1 MAQVLERPRSRR
13 PFARMDILA
22 QMGETIC
29 LTVEP
34 PAPVRREVPARLATP
49 VPTASRALD
58 DEEPE
63 RWDGL
68 S

>member
-1 MAQVLERPRSRR
+1 MAQLLERPRSRR
-13 PFARMDILA
+13 PFSRMDILA

-29 LTVEP
+29 LSVEP
-34 PAPVRREVPARLATP
+34 PAPGRRQISARVPAPAP
-49 VPTASRALD
+49 HPII
-58 DEEPE
+58 DEDPE

>member
-1 MAQVLERPRSRR
+1 MAQILERPRTRR
-13 PFARMDILA
+13 PFTRMDILA

-29 LTVEP
+29 LEIEP
-34 PAPVRREVPARLATP
+34 PAQVRREIPARLP
-49 VPTASRALD
+49 VPVPAPSRALD
-58 DEEPE
+58 EDPE